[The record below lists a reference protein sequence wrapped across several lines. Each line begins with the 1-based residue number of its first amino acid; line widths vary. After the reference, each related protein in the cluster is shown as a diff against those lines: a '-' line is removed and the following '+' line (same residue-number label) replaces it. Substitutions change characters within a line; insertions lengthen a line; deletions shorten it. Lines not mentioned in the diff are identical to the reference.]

1 MTNGDGGEDG
11 ELSISGFEEDSD
23 EDTIADLTVESLSS
37 IERASR
43 ILTVVAAVAA
53 VLWIV
58 ALIVTF
64 STAWTQF
71 EGLQSGFGGSVSEAT
86 NDRLMR
92 TLAAALSNTWGYL
105 LVAVLAYAASSLAE
119 ARRAAV
125 LIDALED

>member
-1 MTNGDGGEDG
+1 M
-11 ELSISGFEEDSD
+11 
-23 EDTIADLTVESLSS
+23 
-37 IERASR
+37 
-43 ILTVVAAVAA
+43 
-53 VLWIV
+53 

-71 EGLQSGFGGSVSEAT
+71 AGLQSGFGGSVSEAT

-92 TLAAALSNTWGYL
+92 TLATALSSTWGYL

-125 LIDALED
+125 LIDAVED